1 MDEHRDIYTKPVA
14 RPEGGPAQPTLPAP
28 EPTPDEI
35 RGRTRRRTIFFVSLM
50 VALLVGAALYFFI
63 QEEKSAAKRELAE
76 AATNRVVREAPRLT
90 PVASLPPAIIEPV
103 DPYAPPA
110 GGDAPATP
118 ALPPNKLN
126 EVMTTLR
133 QANEYMMEREWDEA
147 ETLIRRVLELWP
159 DMNAA
164 LRMLGAIYLQR
175 GQFDQAILTLEK
187 AIKGDPFSAD
197 SFNNLATAYLQRGDL
212 ERAEDLLLMA
222 LQIRPESGVTQTN
235 LGLLYILWGRYD
247 QAAEHLLAA
256 VRSMPDNHSVRN
268 NLGVALLRLGRY
280 EESRS
285 HFQHLITRQPD
296 RPEAYFNMAITHVL
310 ERNPEDAMT
319 WLRQGVGRCSPVEA
333 QRHLMDSDFDT
344 VRSLP
349 DFQLLMRQLSD
360 PRRASI
366 PTS

>member
-1 MDEHRDIYTKPVA
+1 MDDHRDIYTKPA
-14 RPEGGPAQPTLPAP
+14 AKQEGGPALPAP

-35 RGRTRRRTIFFVSLM
+35 RGRTLRRTIWSVTLM
-50 VALLVGAALYFFI
+50 VLLLGGAAFYFFI
-63 QEEKSAAKRELAE
+63 QEKKSDPMLDLLQPR
-76 AATNRVVREAPRLT
+76 TNQVSRDTPRVT
-90 PVASLPPAIIEPV
+90 PVASLPPSPV
-103 DPYAPPA
+103 TDTGLESFSPTTPGSAA
-110 GGDAPATP
+110 P
-118 ALPPNKLN
+118 ALPPQKLN

-133 QANEYMMEREWDEA
+133 QANEYMMNREWDEA
-147 ETLIRRVLELWP
+147 EKLIRRALELWP

-164 LRMLGAIYLQR
+164 LRMQGAIYLQR

-187 AIKGDPFSAD
+187 AIKSDPFSAD
-197 SFNNLATAYLQRGDL
+197 AFNNLATAYLQRGEL

-256 VRSMPDNHSVRN
+256 VRTMPDNHSVRN

-280 EESRS
+280 EESRT
-285 HFQHLITRQPD
+285 HFQHLINRQPD
-296 RPEAYFNMAITHVL
+296 RPEAYFNMAITFVL
-310 ERNPEDAMT
+310 ERNPADAMT
-319 WLRQGVGRCSPVEA
+319 WLRQGVSRCSPVEA
-333 QRHLMDSDFDT
+333 QRHLADSDFDA

-349 DFQLLMRQLSD
+349 EFQQLQRQLSD

-366 PTS
+366 PGV